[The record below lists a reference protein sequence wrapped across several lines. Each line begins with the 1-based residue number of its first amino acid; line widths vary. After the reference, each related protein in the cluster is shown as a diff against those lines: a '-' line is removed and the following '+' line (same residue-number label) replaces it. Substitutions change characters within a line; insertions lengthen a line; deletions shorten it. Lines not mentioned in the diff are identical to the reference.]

1 MLNRQKEAA
10 LRDCDHGE
18 FHFLCVLSQYVM
30 PGSDLTFRLLAVLYL
45 FLCVMEDLL
54 SITVQRHH
62 SSYSN
67 THLTSFHHG
76 VNQLSDEHAMGHRSV
91 SVLCKATLVTA
102 PFTSSL
108 QKEESSIQLHG
119 LQLWEGEES
128 QVIRFFPAEPHCS
141 SEALEINTELCFSI
155 PAHLYQLI
163 CSNKPSCLFRYNALS
178 LVYLLYLL
186 LLPWFTWPNKHT
198 ARAEQISGAVMSCE
212 WREASGKAK
221 LRELSV
227 PEPFHRR
234 GN

>member
-108 QKEESSIQLHG
+108 QK
-119 LQLWEGEES
+119 
-128 QVIRFFPAEPHCS
+128 A
-141 SEALEINTELCFSI
+141 
-155 PAHLYQLI
+155 
-163 CSNKPSCLFRYNALS
+163 CLFRYNALS